1 MLRTIASMPV
11 IAAATLLSGLVCIA
25 VGLVDRSGL
34 RAHDVAAWWGAFL
47 LRCLG
52 VRVEVKGASELPQG
66 PAVYAANHASVLDIP
81 ILFAHMPV
89 DFRII
94 HKRSLFLI
102 PVIGLYLKVCGHVA
116 IDRARA
122 FQARKSLD
130 KAIRRMRGGLSVLVF
145 PEGTRSTTD
154 EVLPFKRG
162 TFVLAIDAGVPVVPV
177 SLCGVKAVI
186 PRGILSL
193 RPGLVR
199 VVVHPPVPTAG
210 RTAADAAHLAAEVRA
225 VVKEACAAA

>member
-1 MLRTIASMPV
+1 MLRTLVSLPV
-11 IAAATLLSGLVCIA
+11 IAAATLLSGLVCIV

-34 RAHDVAAWWGAFL
+34 KAHEVSGRWGAFL
-47 LRCLG
+47 LWCLG
-52 VRVEVKGASELPQG
+52 VRVELIAANERPPG

-116 IDRARA
+116 IDRRRA
-122 FQARKSLD
+122 FKARKSLD
-130 KAIRRMRGGLSVLVF
+130 KAIRRISGGLNVLVF
-145 PEGTRSTTD
+145 PEGTRSSTS
-154 EVLPFKRG
+154 EVQPFKRG
-162 TFVLAIDAGVPVVPV
+162 SFVLAIDAGVPVVPV

-199 VVVHPPVPTAG
+199 VVVHSPVPTTGRTGGDAG
-210 RTAADAAHLAAEVRA
+210 RLAEEVRA
-225 VVKEACAAA
+225 VVTAACAAA

>member
-11 IAAATLLSGLVCIA
+11 IAAATLLSGLVCIG
-25 VGLVDRSGL
+25 VGLVDRSGF
-34 RAHDVAAWWGAFL
+34 RAHEVASWWGAFL
-47 LRCLG
+47 LWCLG
-52 VRVEVKGASELPQG
+52 VRVEMSAAAGLPQG

-116 IDRARA
+116 IDRTRA
-122 FQARKSLD
+122 FKARKSLD

-145 PEGTRSTTD
+145 PEGTRSATS
-154 EVLPFKRG
+154 EILPFKRG
-162 TFVLAIDAGVPVVPV
+162 TFVLAIDAGVPVVPI

-193 RPGLVR
+193 RPGLVK
-199 VVVHPPVPTAG
+199 VVVHPPIPTAG
-210 RTAADAAHLAAEVRA
+210 HTPGDAARLADEVRG
-225 VVKEACAAA
+225 VVALGCPAA

>member
-1 MLRTIASMPV
+1 MLRVLAWMPV
-11 IAAATLLSGLVCIA
+11 IAVSTLLSGLIA
-25 VGLVDRSGL
+25 TLAGLLDRTG
-34 RAHDVAAWWGAFL
+34 RKAHDVSGLWGHVMLWCF
-47 LRCLG
+47 G
-52 VRVEVKGASELPQG
+52 VRVELTGAHHLPDG

-81 ILFAHMPV
+81 LLFAHLPI

-102 PVIGLYLKVCGHVA
+102 PIVGLYLKVGGHVA
-116 IDRARA
+116 IDRSRA
-122 FQARKSLD
+122 FRARKSLD
-130 KAIRRMRGGLSVLVF
+130 KAIRRVHGGLSVLVF
-145 PEGTRSTTD
+145 PEGTRSATG

-162 TFVLAIDAGVPVVPV
+162 SFVLAIDAGVPVVPI

-199 VVVHPPVPTAG
+199 IVLHPPVPTAG
-210 RTAADAAHLAAEVRA
+210 KRGEDAARLADEVRGIVA
-225 VVKEACAAA
+225 AGCAAA